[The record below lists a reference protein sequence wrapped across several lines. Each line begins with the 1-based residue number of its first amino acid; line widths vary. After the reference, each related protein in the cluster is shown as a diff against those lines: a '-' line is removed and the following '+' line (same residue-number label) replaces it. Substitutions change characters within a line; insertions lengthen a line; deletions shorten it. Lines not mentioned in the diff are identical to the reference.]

1 MQFSKIIFP
10 CSQALERQLSL
21 AKVDFLWTSCFPLLQ
36 LPCISPMVSLSHVA
50 IAPPCVPKSPSVPGQ
65 PQAAGICGQLWATE
79 LTLCVAALCVSPLYP
94 ATDFLK
100 ACQNFAKSLCSG
112 QWDHK
117 LQRNHRMCVNI
128 ILHTEAHTKDK
139 PTQFWGKHFFQDSG
153 LNYKNKAKR

>member
-50 IAPPCVPKSPSVPGQ
+50 IAPPCVPKSPQCQVSHRLLGFVASCELQNSHCVWQHFVSLLFTQ
-65 PQAAGICGQLWATE
+65 PQIFSKLVK
-79 LTLCVAALCVSPLYP
+79 TL
-94 ATDFLK
+94 
-100 ACQNFAKSLCSG
+100 QKSLWSG

>member
-1 MQFSKIIFP
+1 MLTGPGKAVIPSEGGFPMDVLLPSATAPLYFSHGVTESCCH
-10 CSQALERQLSL
+10 CSSL
-21 AKVDFLWTSCFPLLQ
+21 CPKV
-36 LPCISPMVSLSHVA
+36 
-50 IAPPCVPKSPSVPGQ
+50 PSVPGQ